1 MANPIIPMPIAGE
14 YPVYFATYLAY
25 TESVDIYSALVR
37 NKTAVPLFFL
47 HLPAEKLHFRYA
59 EGKWTP
65 LDIFLHII
73 DCERVF
79 QHRAFWIA
87 RGCTAPLAGFEQD
100 DFVVTGCA
108 NDRDM
113 GSLIVEYEAV
123 RASTIA
129 LIDGLPNGALRN
141 IGTASG
147 NVVSATALIHCVVG
161 HELHHLKVLEEK
173 YGL

>member
-1 MANPIIPMPIAGE
+1 MTTDQLSPEEFAVYFTPYIKIAGNRILQE
-14 YPVYFATYLAY
+14 ELEICLHDFIRFVQN
-25 TESVDIYSALVR
+25 I
-37 NKTAVPLFFL
+37 PLDKFD
-47 HLPAEKLHFRYA
+47 FRYA

-87 RGCTAPLAGFEQD
+87 RGCAAPLAGFEQD

-123 RASTIA
+123 RAATIA
-129 LIDGLPNGALRN
+129 LIDGLPKGALQN
-141 IGTASG
+141 TGSSNG

-161 HELHHLKVLEEK
+161 HELHHLKILEEK
-173 YGL
+173 YDL